1 MKKKRKKNKFINK
14 FSKRINDGFT
24 MTKSE
29 LKKIIIILI
38 VLISLSFI
46 VFFIYKSYL
55 FNNTYG
61 GLGDSKDMPI
71 CEYDLS
77 KLKND
82 KNGYMS
88 YEDDRYKSR
97 LIIDVS
103 SHNGEIDWNKVRESG
118 VDGAM
123 IRLGY
128 RGYGDA
134 TIVED
139 ECFQKNIA
147 GAKNA
152 GLKVGVYFF
161 SQATTPEEAIEEAE
175 YVTAKIWGRG
185 VSLPVAFDMEPFMG
199 NERFLNH
206 DIKSKTEMADAFLN
220 VISKF
225 GYEPILYG
233 NPTWLTNDVDISK
246 LTEYPVWLAHYTF
259 STEWPYA
266 FRMWQ
271 FTSQGRVNGIS
282 GDVDLNIIFDK
293 KYSYI
298 VL

>member
-46 VFFIYKSYL
+46 IFFIYKSYL

-103 SHNGEIDWNKVRESG
+103 SHNGEIDWNKVKESG

-175 YVTAKIWGRG
+175 YVTEKIWGRG

-206 DIKSKTEMADAFLN
+206 DIKSKTEMADAFLK

-246 LTEYPVWLAHYTF
+246 LTEYPIWLAHYTY
-259 STEWPYA
+259 STEWPYM

-293 KYSYI
+293 K
-298 VL
+298 

>member
-103 SHNGEIDWNKVRESG
+103 SHNGEIDWNKVKESG

-175 YVTAKIWGRG
+175 YVTEKIWGRG

-206 DIKSKTEMADAFLN
+206 DINSKTEMADAFLK
-220 VISKF
+220 VITKF

-246 LTEYPVWLAHYTF
+246 LTEYPIWLAHYTY
-259 STEWPYA
+259 STEWPYM

-293 KYSYI
+293 K
-298 VL
+298 

>member
-1 MKKKRKKNKFINK
+1 MKKKKRKKNLIM
-14 FSKRINDGFT
+14 RIRKNIISLT
-24 MTKSE
+24 KSTKSE
-29 LKKIIIILI
+29 LLKALIIFATIVIISSIIFL
-38 VLISLSFI
+38 
-46 VFFIYKSYL
+46 IYKAYL
-55 FNNTYG
+55 FDNKYS
-61 GLGDSKDMPI
+61 GLGASKEIPLNDFNL
-71 CEYDLS
+71 E

-82 KNGYMS
+82 KNGYMC

-103 SHNGEIDWNKVRESG
+103 SHNGDINWEKVKG
-118 VDGAM
+118 AGIKGAM
-123 IRLGY
+123 IRVGY

-139 ECFQKNIA
+139 DCFQKNIA
-147 GAKNA
+147 GAKDA

-175 YVTAKIWGRG
+175 YVTKKIWGRG
-185 VSLPVAFDMEPFMG
+185 VTLPVAFDMEPFMG
-199 NERFLNH
+199 NERFINH
-206 DIKSKTEMADAFLN
+206 DIKSKTEMADAFLR
-220 VISKF
+220 VVSKF

-259 STEWPYA
+259 STDWPYA

-271 FTSQGRVNGIS
+271 FTSNGRVDGINGN
-282 GDVDLNIIFDK
+282 VDINLIFDK
-293 KYSYI
+293 K
-298 VL
+298 

>member
-1 MKKKRKKNKFINK
+1 MKKKKRKKNLIMEIRKSIISLTK
-14 FSKRINDGFT
+14 S
-24 MTKSE
+24 TKSE
-29 LKKIIIILI
+29 LLKALIIVATIVIISSIIFL
-38 VLISLSFI
+38 
-46 VFFIYKSYL
+46 IYKAYL
-55 FNNTYG
+55 FDNKYS
-61 GLGDSKDMPI
+61 GLGTSKEIPLNDFNL
-71 CEYDLS
+71 E

-82 KNGYMS
+82 KNGYMC

-103 SHNGEIDWNKVRESG
+103 SHNGEIDWDKVKGAGIDG
-118 VDGAM
+118 VM

-147 GAKNA
+147 GAKDA

-175 YVTAKIWGRG
+175 YVTKKIWGRG
-185 VSLPVAFDMEPFMG
+185 VTLPVAFDMEPFMG
-199 NERFLNH
+199 NERFINH
-206 DIKSKTEMADAFLN
+206 DIKSKTEMADAFLK

-233 NPTWLTNDVDISK
+233 NPTWFRSDVDISK

-271 FTSQGRVNGIS
+271 FTSQGRVNGIN
-282 GDVDLNIIFDK
+282 GDVDLNLIFDK
-293 KYSYI
+293 K
-298 VL
+298 

>member
-88 YEDDRYKSR
+88 YEDERYKSR

-103 SHNGEIDWNKVRESG
+103 SHNGEIDWNKVKESG

-175 YVTAKIWGRG
+175 YVTEKIWGRG

-206 DIKSKTEMADAFLN
+206 DIKSKTEMADAFLK

-246 LTEYPVWLAHYTF
+246 LTEYPIWLAHYTY
-259 STEWPYA
+259 STEWPYM

-293 KYSYI
+293 K
-298 VL
+298 

>member
-1 MKKKRKKNKFINK
+1 MKKKRRKKNLIIEIRKEINSVFK
-14 FSKRINDGFT
+14 S
-24 MTKSE
+24 TKSE
-29 LKKIIIILI
+29 FKKSLIIVAVIIIVLLI
-38 VLISLSFI
+38 AFL
-46 VFFIYKSYL
+46 IYKSYL
-55 FNNTYG
+55 FDNKYS
-61 GLGDSKDMPI
+61 GLGDSKEMPLN
-71 CEYDLS
+71 EFNLS

-82 KNGYMS
+82 ENGYMT

-103 SHNGEIDWNKVRESG
+103 SHNGEIDWNKVKESG

-139 ECFQKNIA
+139 DYFQQNIA
-147 GAKNA
+147 GAKDA

-161 SQATTPEEAIEEAE
+161 SQATTADEAIEEAE
-175 YVTAKIWGRG
+175 FVMEKIWGRG
-185 VSLPVAFDMEPFMG
+185 VTLPVAFDMEPFMG

-206 DIKSKTEMADAFLN
+206 DVKAKTEMADAYLS
-220 VISKF
+220 VIHKF

-246 LTEYPVWLAHYTF
+246 LTRYPIWLAHYTF
-259 STEWPYA
+259 STEWPYD

-271 FTSQGRVNGIS
+271 FTSQGRVKGIR
-282 GDVDLNIIFDK
+282 GDVDLNLLFDK
-293 KYSYI
+293 K
-298 VL
+298 

>member
-103 SHNGEIDWNKVRESG
+103 SHNGEIDWNKVKESG

-175 YVTAKIWGRG
+175 YVTEKIWGRG

-206 DIKSKTEMADAFLN
+206 DIKSKTEMADAFLK

-246 LTEYPVWLAHYTF
+246 LTEYPIWLAHYTY
-259 STEWPYA
+259 STEWPYM

-293 KYSYI
+293 K
-298 VL
+298 

>member
-1 MKKKRKKNKFINK
+1 MKKKKRKKNLIMGIHKSIISLTK
-14 FSKRINDGFT
+14 S
-24 MTKSE
+24 TKSE
-29 LKKIIIILI
+29 LLKALIIVATIVIISSIIFL
-38 VLISLSFI
+38 
-46 VFFIYKSYL
+46 IYKAYL
-55 FNNTYG
+55 FDNKYS
-61 GLGDSKDMPI
+61 GLEASKEIPLNDFNL
-71 CEYDLS
+71 E

-82 KNGYMS
+82 KNGYMC

-103 SHNGEIDWNKVRESG
+103 SHNGDINWEKVKG
-118 VDGAM
+118 AGIKGAM
-123 IRLGY
+123 IRVGY

-139 ECFQKNIA
+139 DCFQKNIA
-147 GAKNA
+147 GAKDA

-175 YVTAKIWGRG
+175 YVTKKIWGRG
-185 VSLPVAFDMEPFMG
+185 VTLPVAFDMEPFMG
-199 NERFLNH
+199 NERFINH
-206 DIKSKTEMADAFLN
+206 DIKSKTEMADAFLK

-233 NPTWLTNDVDISK
+233 NPTWFTSDVDISK

-259 STEWPYA
+259 STEWLYA

-271 FTSQGRVNGIS
+271 FTSQGRVSGIN
-282 GDVDLNIIFDK
+282 GDVDLNLIFDK
-293 KYSYI
+293 K
-298 VL
+298 

>member
-103 SHNGEIDWNKVRESG
+103 SHNGEIEWNKVKESG

-175 YVTAKIWGRG
+175 YVTEKIWGRG

-206 DIKSKTEMADAFLN
+206 DIKSKTEMADAFLK
-220 VISKF
+220 VITKF

-246 LTEYPVWLAHYTF
+246 LTEYPIWLAHYTY
-259 STEWPYA
+259 STEWPYM

-293 KYSYI
+293 K
-298 VL
+298 

>member
-1 MKKKRKKNKFINK
+1 MKKKKRKKKLIMGIRK
-14 FSKRINDGFT
+14 SIISLTKS
-24 MTKSE
+24 TKSE
-29 LKKIIIILI
+29 LLKALIIVATIVIISSIIFL
-38 VLISLSFI
+38 
-46 VFFIYKSYL
+46 IYKAYL
-55 FNNTYG
+55 FDNKYS
-61 GLGDSKDMPI
+61 GLGSSKEIPLNDFN
-71 CEYDLS
+71 LS

-82 KNGYMS
+82 KNGYMC

-97 LIIDVS
+97 LLIDVS
-103 SHNGEIDWNKVRESG
+103 SHNGEIDWDKVKGAGIDG
-118 VDGAM
+118 VM

-139 ECFQKNIA
+139 DCFQKNIA
-147 GAKNA
+147 GAKDA

-175 YVTAKIWGRG
+175 YVTKKIWGRG
-185 VSLPVAFDMEPFMG
+185 VTLPVAFDMEPFMG
-199 NERFLNH
+199 NERFINH
-206 DIKSKTEMADAFLN
+206 DIKSKTEMADAFLK

-271 FTSQGRVNGIS
+271 FTSQGRVSGIN
-282 GDVDLNIIFDK
+282 GDVDLNLIFDK
-293 KYSYI
+293 K
-298 VL
+298 

>member
-1 MKKKRKKNKFINK
+1 MKKKRRKKNLIIEIRKKIESIFK
-14 FSKRINDGFT
+14 S
-24 MTKSE
+24 TKSE
-29 LKKIIIILI
+29 FKKSLIIVAVIIIVLLI
-38 VLISLSFI
+38 AFL
-46 VFFIYKSYL
+46 IYKSYL
-55 FNNTYG
+55 FDNKYS
-61 GLGDSKDMPI
+61 GLGDSKEMPLN
-71 CEYDLS
+71 EFNLS

-82 KNGYMS
+82 ENGYMT

-103 SHNGEIDWNKVRESG
+103 SHNGEIDWNKVKESG

-139 ECFQKNIA
+139 DYFQQNIA
-147 GAKNA
+147 GAKDA

-161 SQATTPEEAIEEAE
+161 SQATTADEAIEEAE
-175 YVTAKIWGRG
+175 FVMEKIWGRG
-185 VSLPVAFDMEPFMG
+185 VTLPVAFDMEPFMG

-206 DIKSKTEMADAFLN
+206 DVKAKTEMADAYLS
-220 VISKF
+220 VIHKF

-246 LTEYPVWLAHYTF
+246 LTRYPIWLAHYTF
-259 STEWPYA
+259 STEWPYD

-271 FTSQGRVNGIS
+271 FTSQGRVKGIR
-282 GDVDLNIIFDK
+282 GDVDLNLLFDK
-293 KYSYI
+293 K
-298 VL
+298 

>member
-29 LKKIIIILI
+29 LKKIFIILI

-46 VFFIYKSYL
+46 IFFIYKSYL

-103 SHNGEIDWNKVRESG
+103 SHNGEIDWNKVKESG

-175 YVTAKIWGRG
+175 YVTEKIWGRG

-206 DIKSKTEMADAFLN
+206 DIKSKTEMADAFLK
-220 VISKF
+220 VITKF

-246 LTEYPVWLAHYTF
+246 LTEYPIWLAHYTY
-259 STEWPYA
+259 STEWPYM

-293 KYSYI
+293 K
-298 VL
+298 

>member
-1 MKKKRKKNKFINK
+1 MKKKKRKKNLIMEIRKSIISLTK
-14 FSKRINDGFT
+14 S
-24 MTKSE
+24 TKSE
-29 LKKIIIILI
+29 LLKALIIVATIVIISSIIFL
-38 VLISLSFI
+38 
-46 VFFIYKSYL
+46 IYKAYL
-55 FNNTYG
+55 FDNKYS
-61 GLGDSKDMPI
+61 GLEASKEIPLNDFNL
-71 CEYDLS
+71 E

-82 KNGYMS
+82 KNGYMC

-103 SHNGEIDWNKVRESG
+103 SHNGDINWEKVKG
-118 VDGAM
+118 AGIKGAM
-123 IRLGY
+123 IRVGY

-139 ECFQKNIA
+139 DCFQKNIA
-147 GAKNA
+147 GAKDA

-175 YVTAKIWGRG
+175 YVTKKIWGRG
-185 VSLPVAFDMEPFMG
+185 VTLPVAFDMEPFMG
-199 NERFLNH
+199 NERFINH
-206 DIKSKTEMADAFLN
+206 DIKSKTEMADAFLK

-233 NPTWLTNDVDISK
+233 NPTWFTSDVDISK

-271 FTSQGRVNGIS
+271 FTSQGRVSGIN
-282 GDVDLNIIFDK
+282 GDVDLNLIFDK
-293 KYSYI
+293 K
-298 VL
+298 

>member
-14 FSKRINDGFT
+14 FSKRINDGLI

-29 LKKIIIILI
+29 LKKIFIILI

-46 VFFIYKSYL
+46 IFFIYKSYL

-103 SHNGEIDWNKVRESG
+103 SHNGEIDWNKVKESG

-175 YVTAKIWGRG
+175 YVTEKIWGRG

-206 DIKSKTEMADAFLN
+206 DIKSKTEMADAFLK
-220 VISKF
+220 VITKF

-246 LTEYPVWLAHYTF
+246 LTEYPIWLAHYTY
-259 STEWPYA
+259 STEWPYM

-293 KYSYI
+293 K
-298 VL
+298 